1 MQREEIYQFRNFLM
15 LEGFVMLAEE
25 RPARYVEERIKSFLD
40 PEVLEKYGHGG
51 GEKE

>member
-1 MQREEIYQFRNFLM
+1 MQREEIYRFRNDLM

-40 PEVLEKYGHGG
+40 PLVLDKYATGT
-51 GEKE
+51 GEQK